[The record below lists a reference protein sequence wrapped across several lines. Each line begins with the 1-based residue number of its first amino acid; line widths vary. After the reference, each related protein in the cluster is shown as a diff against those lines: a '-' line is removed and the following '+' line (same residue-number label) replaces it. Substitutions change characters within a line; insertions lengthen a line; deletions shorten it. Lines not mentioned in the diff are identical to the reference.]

1 MGLFKPA
8 WMSRNHSKAWD
19 AAEKVSDSAELERIM
34 NEAPSDN
41 ARRAALRKITDQSVL
56 ARAAKNDESK
66 FVREAARERLM
77 SIQEDE
83 RVADEI
89 KRKEQ
94 IERINDQNE
103 LAEIAINSKANRVR
117 LAAVEKLTDSLLLA
131 DIVRKCWHENLD
143 AEIRAAVIM
152 RIKDQAVLAEL
163 ALDYCKDNA
172 VYVYNEIVEAI
183 SEQPILEQIVRNGEF
198 CIEDRL
204 IALEMITD
212 SAILENLSNT
222 LPDEMYKRRNNSS
235 DIDLRKRVA
244 ERLQTQKCEAL
255 CNGQHIWEFVEE
267 TSEECGDHTYFT
279 NHYRCKKCGLE
290 KTADGGSRW

>member
-1 MGLFKPA
+1 
-8 WMSRNHSKAWD
+8 
-19 AAEKVSDSAELERIM
+19 M

-41 ARRAALRKITDQSVL
+41 RDEQRCAKITDQSFL
-56 ARAAKNDESK
+56 QGQQKNDEIEICA
-66 FVREAARERLM
+66 RAARERLM

-183 SEQPILEQIVRNGEF
+183 PKPISEQI
-198 CIEDRL
+198 C
-204 IALEMITD
+204 
-212 SAILENLSNT
+212 
-222 LPDEMYKRRNNSS
+222 
-235 DIDLRKRVA
+235 
-244 ERLQTQKCEAL
+244 
-255 CNGQHIWEFVEE
+255 
-267 TSEECGDHTYFT
+267 
-279 NHYRCKKCGLE
+279 
-290 KTADGGSRW
+290 